1 MSQKEQREAEKGH
14 FQTPTIGRLKGLSDR
29 ELSVLFEAS
38 VLNAMTEIRSLN
50 DIFGISDVNWRI
62 KTYTQLDD
70 AASLIEAT
78 MEELPNSRCLQVI
91 FFRFS
96 LLFLAHNN
104 PLNWCL

>member
-78 MEELPNSRCLQVI
+78 MEELSDIASDMRHLSREMEGRDRI
-91 FFRFS
+91 DG
-96 LLFLAHNN
+96 
-104 PLNWCL
+104 

>member
-1 MSQKEQREAEKGH
+1 VEKGH
-14 FQTPTIGRLKGLSDR
+14 LQTPTIGRLKGLSDR

-78 MEELPNSRCLQVI
+78 MEELSDIASDMRHLSREMEGRDRI
-91 FFRFS
+91 DG
-96 LLFLAHNN
+96 
-104 PLNWCL
+104 

>member
-1 MSQKEQREAEKGH
+1 MSQKEQREAEKDH
-14 FQTPTIGRLKGLSDR
+14 LQTPTIGRLKGLSDR

-78 MEELPNSRCLQVI
+78 MEELSDIASDMRHLSREMEGRDRI
-91 FFRFS
+91 DG
-96 LLFLAHNN
+96 
-104 PLNWCL
+104 